1 MLADAVTLSA
11 PRFTWKVSFHCC
23 GVEVVVL
30 LESLAVDVVECV
42 EANSAVCS
50 YEREQGK
57 EGVEELHRACW

>member
-1 MLADAVTLSA
+1 LSVDVVTLWA
-11 PRFTWKVSFHCC
+11 LRLTWKVSLHCC